1 VGGGLG
7 GGAVDLVE
15 GLEGSGGPD
24 DEATEVTTRGE
35 LEEVESG
42 DGGGLDTGDVAES
55 GDKLLAIDLGVVDD
69 KRATSLAVTAAT
81 ELTLTGTELLG
92 ALDLLNILTGTNSLQ
107 ETKSSGGLGNGS
119 SLEDGG
125 VDNEGNLR
133 DGVDLV
139 ATGLEQG
146 NGSGGSQSR
155 DDGVSPSFLVSIE
168 VFETL

>member
-42 DGGGLDTGDVAES
+42 DGGGLDTSDVAES
-55 GDKLLAIDLGVVDD
+55 GDKLLAINLGVVDD

-92 ALDLLNILTGTNSLQ
+92 TLDLLNILTGTNGLQ

-125 VDNEGNLR
+125 VDNEGNLG

-155 DDGVSPSFLVSIE
+155 DDGVSPSVLVSIE
-168 VFETL
+168 DSKLN